1 MGSGSGNYVRFQAPP
16 IISAQKQRFGG
27 RSERTPRH
35 LRRPPRPPA
44 RPWAS
49 SEKRFPRHFT
59 RHGLNYLVRI
69 AAYCNSSPVLQLE
82 PCCLAQM
89 SALIPSCWGNMA
101 RTSEKKKERFHRGI
115 KFPFFPWKELIK
127 LDRSINQCPT
137 TTTLHFRRTASD
149 FLRPPQTGA
158 QPWGT
163 TAWHWWIYWAI
174 PRGPDISVHPQ
185 LDYGQN
191 PFLFFCWL
199 A

>member
-1 MGSGSGNYVRFQAPP
+1 MGQFGEA
-16 IISAQKQRFGG
+16 ISTSFHQTWVKLSSSNRCVLQ
-27 RSERTPRH
+27 
-35 LRRPPRPPA
+35 LLPRPPA
-44 RPWAS
+44 GALLPCPDVSANPVVLG
-49 SEKRFPRHFT
+49 E
-59 RHGLNYLVRI
+59 HGPNER
-69 AAYCNSSPVLQLE
+69 
-82 PCCLAQM
+82 
-89 SALIPSCWGNMA
+89 
-101 RTSEKKKERFHRGI
+101 KKKERFHRGI